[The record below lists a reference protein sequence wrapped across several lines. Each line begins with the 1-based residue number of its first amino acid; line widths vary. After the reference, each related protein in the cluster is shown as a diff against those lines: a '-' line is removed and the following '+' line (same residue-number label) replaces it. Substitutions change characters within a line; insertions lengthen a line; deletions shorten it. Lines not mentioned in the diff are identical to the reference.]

1 MRGLQ
6 TLSHVPAPA
15 FLNADGGD
23 FHLVSG
29 SAGIDAGV
37 DLSVDVPVDIAGN
50 ARPQG
55 GGFDCGCY
63 ELEAAATSSN
73 EFDDVID
80 ELPEPVD
87 LSVTLIPISQD
98 VEETAPDYAEL
109 VAAWKEKMGWDRI
122 ETLDFALS
130 IDMGPRGAQTSKMTM
145 EYPSKWLSVSTSQ
158 EGSRQQEQ
166 YQLSDGVFLEIGVL
180 TAEGDRVPTEGA
192 GGPAGSKR
200 NMILPKLLTYEA
212 FSFQEAADFDADPS
226 EAMFQKADGSP
237 LDNLKLVMLTSKEP
251 EGTYKV
257 FVDPQSGRPVGW
269 LLEGADGDLRMECI
283 RIEYKE
289 IAEGI
294 TYPVG
299 LTLHGVKTGKGGK
312 PDRMEMRVKM
322 SDFTVNEPLAPE
334 TLHFTR

>member
-1 MRGLQ
+1 MGGRRAVLAAVVVCLVAGLLVWR
-6 TLSHVPAPA
+6 LSGKPPAGEPAPA
-15 FLNADGGD
+15 VPA
-23 FHLVSG
+23 VTEEP
-29 SAGIDAGV
+29 AEPKAPEAPPV
-37 DLSVDVPVDIAGN
+37 EVEAPVD
-50 ARPQG
+50 
-55 GGFDCGCY
+55 
-63 ELEAAATSSN
+63 ELAEEAEN
-73 EFDDVID
+73 VID
-80 ELPEPVD
+80 ELIESD
-87 LSVTLIPISQD
+87 ESADSLIPISQD

-122 ETLDFALS
+122 ETLEFTLS
-130 IDMGPRGAQTSKMTM
+130 IDMGPRGTQTSKMTM
-145 EYPSKWLSVSTSQ
+145 EYPSKWLNVSTSQ
-158 EGSRQQEQ
+158 EGSGQPES
-166 YQLSDGVFLEIGVL
+166 YQLSDGVFLEIGVV
-180 TAEGDRVPTEGA
+180 TAEGARVASEGA

-212 FSFQEAADFDADPS
+212 FSFQEAADFAADPS

-237 LDNLKLVMLTSKEP
+237 LDNLKLVMLTAKEP

-322 SDFTVNEPLAPE
+322 SDFTVNKAIAPE
-334 TLHFTR
+334 TLHFTKKTK